1 VNWASGALAA
11 GPHQSPQEL
20 AKAWLVRLIERT
32 PLADVDEIEV
42 DLLLKEGAP
51 FIDDILRGL
60 RSQTTQVGL
69 ELPADTRERARG
81 FGRLR
86 RGDRAPAEVPRDL
99 AALQSL
105 LIESLRR
112 DIPERDRGDFARSV
126 ENLAEIF
133 GSIQSELT
141 EGLVRERAGAPRRDE
156 LTGLPGHAELHE
168 WLQVLVAEHRRYGH
182 PFALALV
189 DIDGLGRIND
199 AHGRQAG
206 DGMLV
211 AVAAVICSKIRDVDR
226 PFRLGDDEFCLLVPH
241 EEAAQARAM
250 AERLTRIFEDSQA
263 EEGPRIAVTIGISSC
278 PAHGNEPARLMEVA
292 EEATYAAKAAGRPVA
307 VAGTDDGKVSL
318 PDLQ

>member
-1 VNWASGALAA
+1 VNWAPGAVAA

-20 AKAWLVRLIERT
+20 AKAWLVRLVERT
-32 PLADVDEIEV
+32 PLAEVDQIEV
-42 DLLLKEGAP
+42 DLLMRQGAP

-60 RSQTTQVGL
+60 RSPETDTGVG
-69 ELPADTRERARG
+69 LPADARERARE

-86 RGDRAPAEVPRDL
+86 RGDRASAELPRDL

-112 DIPERDRGDFARSV
+112 DIPERNRGDFARSV
-126 ENLAEIF
+126 ESLAEMF

-141 EGLVRERAGAPRRDE
+141 ESLIHERAGTPRRDG

-168 WLQVLVAEHRRYGH
+168 WIQVLLAEYRRYGH

-206 DGMLV
+206 DGMLA
-211 AVAAVICSKIRDVDR
+211 AVAAVICNSIRAVDR
-226 PFRLGDDEFCLLVPH
+226 PFRLGGDEFCLLAPH
-241 EEAAQARAM
+241 DEASQAQAM
-250 AERLTRIFEDSQA
+250 AERIARVIADSQA
-263 EEGPRIAVTIGISSC
+263 EEGPRIAVTIGVSSC
-278 PAHGNEPARLMEVA
+278 PAHGDEPERLLEMA
-292 EEATYAAKAAGRPVA
+292 EEATYAAKAAGCPVA
-307 VAGTDDGKVSL
+307 VAGINGRASV